1 MFETKAQEKLKKKSK
16 KLEKIN
22 VEKKNEEKKMNK
34 KVGLLQKATTL
45 YKQERFS
52 EAFNIIAK
60 AVKQVKTELLDTA
73 E

>member
-1 MFETKAQEKLKKKSK
+1 MLLLGYLGET
-16 KLEKIN
+16 
-22 VEKKNEEKKMNK
+22 KKMNK
-34 KVGLLQKATTL
+34 KVGLLQKANTL